1 MRKSSPLHDLPALP
15 APPRFDER
23 EGPIEVE
30 ADASL
35 RYVILG
41 GLQQNAP
48 NLSPL
53 AQALNHRFAVMFTG
67 NFEERLVGVF
77 GEIRDMGGLSPV
89 KLVGVSEYSMYVVL
103 DERASSTTVQKIAAI
118 WAGASLYLTLP
129 HKICFASENDLWS
142 DGSDFAHL
150 IAAKEIFDSNLLGVW
165 PAPGVHPEL
174 EVIEQSALAHPQP
187 SPTPT
192 PERLRRMQCA
202 VAPIPE
208 DVARNLRHATCA
220 MTDYYLKS
228 GAEFGHE
235 QRKKLLA
242 HIALSSGLRQ
252 QHLTSV
258 TTSNF
263 NHRPSDHMSDHTG
276 E

>member
-1 MRKSSPLHDLPALP
+1 MHKSSPLHDLPALP

-30 ADASL
+30 ADDSL
-35 RYVILG
+35 SYLILG
-41 GLQQNAP
+41 GPQP
-48 NLSPL
+48 NDPDLSPL
-53 AQALNHRFAVMFTG
+53 ARALNHRFAVMFSG
-67 NFEERLVGVF
+67 DFEERLVDVL
-77 GEIRDMGGLSPV
+77 GEIRDMGGLSRV
-89 KLVGVSEYSMYVVL
+89 KLVSVSGDSLCVIL
-103 DERASSTTVQKIAAI
+103 DERTSSSTVQKIGSIWSVAI
-118 WAGASLYLTLP
+118 LYLALP
-129 HKICFASENDLWS
+129 LKICFASESDIWS
-142 DGSDFAHL
+142 DRSDFEHL

-174 EVIEQSALAHPQP
+174 EVIEQSVLAHPQP
-187 SPTPT
+187 PPT

-252 QHLTSV
+252 HHLTSV

-263 NHRPSDHMSDHTG
+263 NHRPSDHTG
-276 E
+276 V